1 MPQPQTFLRLRS
13 PRRDGMTT
21 MAATTPWPCPYCG
34 AILGAHTSGLFLF
47 LIKMLLPR
55 RLSFSMGGWFISS
68 LNTFTLPFNLVFQ
81 PLEIPS
87 STLFWSSVSDNQ
99 QSAPWLRMNSSVW
112 TVPHW
117 QAPHGLLHL
126 LPQPRQSWLQHT
138 AILMLVAIAD
148 GPICPWVRE
157 THCSPATILHALLS
171 RDTNTLIQDNEPN
184 QPGLLPP
191 GAIALIFSHS
201 QNYAQISYSIL
212 PLLIEL
218 QTQESKW
225 FLKILRGIKL

>member
-1 MPQPQTFLRLRS
+1 MPQPQTFIRLRS
-13 PRRDGMTT
+13 LRRDGMTT

-87 STLFWSSVSDNQ
+87 STLFWFSVSDNQ

-112 TVPHW
+112 TVVPHW
-117 QAPHGLLHL
+117 QDPHGLLHL
-126 LPQPRQSWLQHT
+126 LPQPRQSWLQ
-138 AILMLVAIAD
+138 A
-148 GPICPWVRE
+148 
-157 THCSPATILHALLS
+157 HCYPDASGNCWWAYLSLGQGASLLS
-171 RDTNTLIQDNEPN
+171 GHHAPCSALQRHQHLDTRQWTKPAWAPPTRCHSSYLQSLTKLCPN
-184 QPGLLPP
+184 
-191 GAIALIFSHS
+191 LIFDLTFAYRVTDSG
-201 QNYAQISYSIL
+201 
-212 PLLIEL
+212 
-218 QTQESKW
+218 K
-225 FLKILRGIKL
+225 